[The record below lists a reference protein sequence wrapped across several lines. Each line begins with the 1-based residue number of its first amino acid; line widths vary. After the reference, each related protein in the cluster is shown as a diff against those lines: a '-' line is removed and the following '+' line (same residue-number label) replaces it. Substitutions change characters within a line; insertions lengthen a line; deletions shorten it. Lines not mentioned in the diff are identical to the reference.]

1 MIEGMIGAAAV
12 GAAALL
18 PTVLGKPGA
27 PGLRPAGK
35 PLSFYLP
42 QRRLVRPGVIK
53 NALSYTGACR
63 ISAADPALADR
74 EAIKNV
80 TWGIAAAI
88 GLLQRWPGT
97 FAQFYIDRYR
107 MSEFDRGLNLA
118 ENPVHELLD
127 DLREDYLGR
136 TELFGTDCF
145 CALTWTP
152 PNKAR
157 ERFRSLLAEGVESAM
172 RGESELI
179 EEYDSIYRQFEAGLR
194 VALSAERIDRVD
206 GEFSDLLRFSNRFGP
221 AGEDRPFRIPSPHVP
236 LNEIMGREY
245 SGGTYVRMGGQEI
258 GCVDIATPPA
268 TIEPFCLQPLAQLA
282 VPHTLVVRVVG
293 MSIGEAQSHLDDA
306 IIDHQGAAGF
316 NRAKIESPEHVR
328 AIKQLTDA
336 RGNVGD
342 EYRRLGKTTTGIV
355 VRAKTREIVADRQE
369 SIVGALSA
377 RGYVAEIP
385 KDEAFDSFVSTFPGQ
400 GKHGMRTFAI
410 DALETATS
418 LPVFETAVG
427 ERYSSSKAFPAGIHI
442 PPVIY
447 AVNPARGLYRF
458 QLNPAGDDRLH
469 GLICAPTR
477 TGKSMLVGA
486 IAAGI
491 RGRLP
496 QSVVTIIERGRSARP
511 LCKMMDGAYHDILG
525 EEDAPAFALFV
536 DAHEPAVQA
545 ELTAVFEE
553 WANGQ
558 GLAVTPDQRTAILAA
573 VRVMGSITDLSQRTY
588 TAFLSAIRAQY
599 DGHLLQPAL
608 EAFGPGGVLGSLF
621 NHTSDSFTVSRF
633 NCIDT
638 TNLRA
643 RGEKFIYPVLRAIFY
658 KIDRAE
664 QQMKKTFPDLTSHIF
679 VDEQQELTCHKFG
692 AEWVARQFRE
702 GGKHGRGLWLIGPTI
717 TGFSSMI
724 ERDALLNAAQN
735 RLYGQDTGALSGD
748 TPDDYKA
755 CGLPHDTG
763 VAKLPHLRSRRNFL
777 VHRPDEG
784 TLTELDFGL
793 AEDVRA
799 VIGDNRKNAVVDRFM
814 ALYPPEQHGPRWKW
828 EMLIADPLPE
838 VQAAGHRLR
847 NLIDA
852 RPKTPITSEALL
864 HV

>member
-1 MIEGMIGAAAV
+1 MIGAAAV
-12 GAAALL
+12 GAAALV
-18 PTVLGKPGA
+18 PTVLGRPSA
-27 PGLRPAGK
+27 PVLRPAEK

-42 QRRLVRPGVIK
+42 QRRLVRPGVVK

-63 ISAADPALADR
+63 IGAADPALADR

-80 TWGIAAAI
+80 TYGIAAAI

-107 MSEFDRGLNLA
+107 VSEFDHGLNLA

-127 DLREDYLGR
+127 DLRAGYFAR

-152 PNKAR
+152 PSKAR

-194 VALSAERIDRVD
+194 VAMSAERIDRVD
-206 GEFSDLLRFSNRFGP
+206 GAFSDLLRFANRFGP
-221 AGEDRPFRIPSPHVP
+221 GGEDRPFRIPSAHVP
-236 LNEIMGREY
+236 LNELMAREY
-245 SGGTYVRMGGQEI
+245 GGGTYVRVGGQEI

-293 MSIGEAQSHLDDA
+293 MSLGEAQSHLDDA

-369 SIVGALSA
+369 AIVAALSA

-385 KDEAFDSFVSTFPGQ
+385 KDEAFDTFVSTFPGQ
-400 GKHGMRTFAI
+400 AKYGMRTFPI

-418 LPVFETAVG
+418 LPVFETQHG
-427 ERYSSSKAFPAGIHI
+427 ERYSSSRSFPSAIHV
-442 PPVIY
+442 PAVMY
-447 AVNPARGLYRF
+447 AVNAARGLYHLH
-458 QLNPAGDDRLH
+458 LNPAGSDLMH
-469 GLICAPTR
+469 GLIEAPT
-477 TGKSMLVGA
+477 TVGKSTVVGA
-486 IAAGI
+486 LAAGC
-491 RGRLP
+491 RARLP
-496 QSVVTIIERGRSARP
+496 QPVVTIIERGRSARP
-511 LCKMMDGAYHDILG
+511 LCKMLDGEYHDILG
-525 EEDAPAFALFV
+525 DVDAPEFALFV
-536 DAHEPAVQA
+536 DAHEPAAQA
-545 ELTAVFEE
+545 EWTAIFEE
-553 WANGQ
+553 WAEVQ
-558 GLAVTPDQRTAILAA
+558 GLRVTPDQRKSILAA

-599 DGHLLQPAL
+599 DGHLIEPAL
-608 EAFGPGGVLGSLF
+608 EAYGAGGVLGSLF
-621 NHTSDSFTVSRF
+621 NHTRDSFSVSRF

-658 KIDRAE
+658 KIDVAE
-664 QQMKKTFPDLTSHIF
+664 QKMKRTCPDLTSHIF

-692 AEWVARQFRE
+692 AEWVYRQMRE
-702 GGKHGRGLWLIGPTI
+702 GRKHNRGLWLIGPTVY
-717 TGFSSMI
+717 GFSSML
-724 ERDALLNAAQN
+724 ERDAVLNAAQT
-735 RLYGQDTGALSGD
+735 RLYGQDTAALSGD
-748 TPDDYKA
+748 TPNHYKA
-755 CGLPHDTG
+755 MGLPPQA
-763 VAKLPHLRSRRNFL
+763 VAKLPALRKRKFML
-777 VHRPDEG
+777 HRPDEG
-784 TLTELDFGL
+784 TLAELDFGL
-793 AEDVRA
+793 AEDFRA
-799 VIGDNRKNAVVDRFM
+799 VIGDSRKNALVDRFID
-814 ALYPPEQHGPRWKW
+814 LYPPEQYGQRWKW

-847 NLIDA
+847 ELVERRAAAGGEI
-852 RPKTPITSEALL
+852 
-864 HV
+864 